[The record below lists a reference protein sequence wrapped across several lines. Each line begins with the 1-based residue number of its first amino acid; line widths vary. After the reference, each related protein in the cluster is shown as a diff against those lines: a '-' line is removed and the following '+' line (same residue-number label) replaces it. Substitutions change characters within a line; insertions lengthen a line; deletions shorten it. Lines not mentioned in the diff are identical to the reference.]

1 MIGIRLLPYQNVLT
15 LIFHQ
20 VFASNILTS
29 ASPKFC
35 T

>member
-1 MIGIRLLPYQNVLT
+1 MIGIGLLPYQKFRT
-15 LIFHQ
+15 LIIHQ

-29 ASPKFC
+29 ASPKFV